1 MLLAILAS
9 TFLATYLLAPAK
21 QPHHALQGSWLA
33 SDKTIFSIRNN
44 GTFVGKDLR
53 GNLLWGNWVANDK
66 DRNGVQSLLHKTFYA
81 PQFAVLTP
89 EGMQYAASDQDWFI
103 RATRITDE
111 KAYAGIA
118 TATPLPA
125 PESQKTE

>member
-9 TFLATYLLAPAK
+9 TFLATYLLA
-21 QPHHALQGSWLA
+21 
-33 SDKTIFSIRNN
+33 
-44 GTFVGKDLR
+44 
-53 GNLLWGNWVANDK
+53 
-66 DRNGVQSLLHKTFYA
+66 
-81 PQFAVLTP
+81 
-89 EGMQYAASDQDWFI
+89 I